1 MQPSLLLAFDRL
13 GRPSLSTAH
22 NEKSQNLFEQLLRV
36 GLVLMGVLL
45 LTQIGRC
52 QNQPWRKFSSVKGGF
67 SVLLP
72 GKPQEEKDIETT
84 PEGNS
89 TNYRFIVE
97 HSSGSF
103 TAGYTDMAPAHGILP
118 TRFLLDNFR
127 DGMFEEL
134 DDLVLLGEKN
144 IALKNNPGRAI
155 TFRGMD
161 GLTYSSRIYR
171 VKRRIY
177 YLLAVTIP
185 GFEKRSAG
193 AVQKFLNSLTVSSAS
208 QTPVKPPIW
217 RQFSPSSGRFAVLM
231 PGQPTQKTVVSKL
244 PQGLVRVRAFTL
256 IGELIG
262 YAVMY
267 QDVADPQIS
276 QRVEQTFDAFQRG
289 MLAGINRK
297 FSQLSQPGTGL
308 TVVRPEIK
316 IFGQRSLSLQEWP
329 GREIRFRDPSGMS
342 YKVRFYLVQQRI
354 YVMSVS
360 TARENEAL
368 AAKDSER
375 FFGSLTILNPLIRRN
390 LPQAAFWTPEP
401 LMMCAQGLTSSPH
414 AVQQGVMSGEAQ

>member
-1 MQPSLLLAFDRL
+1 MQRSLLLVFDHFDR
-13 GRPSLSTAH
+13 PAPSTAYD
-22 NEKSQNLFEQLLRV
+22 EKSQNLSERLSRV

-45 LTQIGRC
+45 LTQIGLC
-52 QNQPWRKFSSVKGGF
+52 QNESWRKFSSVKGGF
-67 SVLLP
+67 ALLLP

-84 PEGNS
+84 PEGNDTS
-89 TNYRFIVE
+89 YRFIVE

-127 DGMFEEL
+127 DGMFEEVG
-134 DDLVLLGEKN
+134 DLVLLGEKN

-155 TFRGMD
+155 TFRDMD
-161 GLTYSSRIYR
+161 GLTYTARVYR
-171 VKRRIY
+171 VKRRLY
-177 YLLAVTIP
+177 YLLAVTLP
-185 GFEKRSAG
+185 GLEKRSAG
-193 AVQKFLNSLTVSSAS
+193 AVQKFLNSLTISSAS

-217 RQFSPSSGRFAVLM
+217 SRFSPSSGRFAVLM

-244 PQGLVRVRAFTL
+244 PQELVRVRAFTL
-256 IGELIG
+256 IGESIG
-262 YAVMY
+262 YGVMY
-267 QDVADPQIS
+267 QDVAEPRTS
-276 QRVEQTFDAFQRG
+276 EHVEETFDAFQDG
-289 MLAGINRK
+289 MLVGINRK
-297 FSQLSQPGTGL
+297 FSQPGTGL
-308 TVVRPEIK
+308 TSPRPEIK

-329 GREIRFRDPSGMS
+329 GREIQFRDPSGMS

-360 TARENEAL
+360 TARENENM

-375 FFGSLTILNPLIRRN
+375 FFGSLTILNPPIRRN

-401 LMMCAQGLTSSPH
+401 LMACTIDLVASART
-414 AVQQGVMSGEAQ
+414 VQQGIVSR